1 MKRVIL
7 FSILFCNAMMAG
19 AQLTN
24 IDSLVTIAR
33 QQSGGAQVR
42 TYAQIASATRDQNI
56 DTAFYF
62 ATLADELAEKSND
75 NKARIDAWLSMAK
88 VLLVKA
94 SYDMASHFFDQ
105 VLTLATSIRDDSMQ
119 GAAYNGIGTCQWQLG
134 KHASAL
140 ENHFKA
146 LSIYEAM
153 ANSQGIAAS
162 KSAISM
168 VYQTQDK
175 PALAEQYLQDALQIL
190 RQGNNFG
197 LTLSTLHT
205 LANIYGMQG
214 KISDAMAIDAEGLRL
229 ASQHNFDMQKALFY
243 DNMGNCYL
251 YGNPP
256 DFKKALEYFRMT
268 LTVDSAFSNKK
279 QMSDS
284 YMNIGNTLIMQHH
297 YDEALHP
304 LWRSVQLAE
313 ESGYIQG
320 KLNALQLLA
329 SVYQQAN
336 RFPEAYTTLQRSLQ
350 VKDSFINTSTQ
361 ARMAEMQTIYETE
374 KKQQQINLQQAQ
386 LSKKNFFLYGTLV
399 LFVLLALLGLSFYRR
414 TKLKQ
419 QTRLQNEILKQQE
432 MATRAILE
440 AEEGERQRIA
450 RDLHDGVG
458 QMMSAAKMNLSA
470 YEADVQQ
477 QQGNNDPTL
486 SKVIT
491 LVDESCREIRN
502 VSHNMMPNAL
512 LKNNLAA
519 AITDFIEKL
528 DKKSL
533 QIHLYTEG
541 LEKRMDPTLE
551 TVLYRILQELVNNVV
566 RHAHASTLDISIIRS
581 ASGIEATIEDN
592 GRGFDSSDPQVFN
605 GIGLKNILTRV
616 EYLKGSADFDSAPGR
631 GTVVALHIPVKD
643 A

>member
-1 MKRVIL
+1 
-7 FSILFCNAMMAG
+7 
-19 AQLTN
+19 
-24 IDSLVTIAR
+24 
-33 QQSGGAQVR
+33 
-42 TYAQIASATRDQNI
+42 
-56 DTAFYF
+56 
-62 ATLADELAEKSND
+62 
-75 NKARIDAWLSMAK
+75 
-88 VLLVKA
+88 
-94 SYDMASHFFDQ
+94 
-105 VLTLATSIRDDSMQ
+105 MQ
-119 GAAYNGIGTCQWQLG
+119 GAAYNGIGSCKWQLG
-134 KHASAL
+134 DHAAAL

-153 ANSQGIAAS
+153 SSPQGIAAS

-190 RQGNNFG
+190 RQGRNYG

-214 KISDAMAIDAEGLRL
+214 KLSDAMAIDAEGLRL
-229 ASQHNFDMQKALFY
+229 ASQHNMEMQKALFY
-243 DNMGNCYL
+243 DNIGNCYL

-256 DFKKALEYFRMT
+256 DFQKALEYFNMT

-284 YMNIGNTLIMQHH
+284 YMNIGNVMAMQHR
-297 YDEALHP
+297 YNEAIQP
-304 LWRSVQLAE
+304 LRRSIQLAE

-320 KLNALQLLA
+320 KLNALQILA
-329 SVYQQAN
+329 GVYQQAG
-336 RFPEAYTTLQRSLQ
+336 RLPEAFTTLQRSLQ
-350 VKDSFINTSTQ
+350 VKDSFINSSTQ

-374 KKQQQINLQQAQ
+374 KKQQQINLQKEQ
-386 LSKKNFFLYGTLV
+386 LSKKNYILYGTLV

-414 TKLKQ
+414 SKLQQ

-432 MATRAILE
+432 LATRAILE
-440 AEEGERQRIA
+440 AEEAERQRIA

-470 YEADVQQ
+470 YEADLQQ
-477 QQGNNDPTL
+477 KENLPEQPAL
-486 SKVIT
+486 AKVIS
-491 LVDESCREIRN
+491 LVDESCREIRT
-502 VSHNMMPNAL
+502 VSHNMMPHAL

-528 DKKSL
+528 DKNTL
-533 QIHLYTEG
+533 QVHLYTEG

-566 RHAHASTLDISIIRS
+566 RHARASTLDISIIRG
-581 ASGIEATIEDN
+581 AAAIEATIEDN
-592 GRGFDSSDPQVFN
+592 GQGFNMTNPQVFD

-616 EYLKGSADFDSAPGR
+616 EYLRGTVDFDSAPGR